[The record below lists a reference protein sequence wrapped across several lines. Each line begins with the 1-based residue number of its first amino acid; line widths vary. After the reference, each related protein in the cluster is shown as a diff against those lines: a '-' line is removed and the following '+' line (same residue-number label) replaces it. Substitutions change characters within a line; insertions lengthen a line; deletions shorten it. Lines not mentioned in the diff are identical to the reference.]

1 MDRLS
6 VAQAAA
12 VLNVTQAAVYKRIQR
27 GTIEHDK
34 DSEGRVFVYL
44 HASDIPSDISMDEP
58 DLSTDVTMGG
68 SNSAELI
75 AELRTHNEHLRQE
88 VEAWREETRRKDAIL
103 MTMAQR
109 IPELEAAKDSSS
121 EPPEPFVTSSEEAD
135 KGTAPPEQQVPH
147 SAALFGGSSSASSS
161 KEPRQHKQSWFDKCS
176 EVPQ

>member
-27 GTIEHDK
+27 GTVEHDK
-34 DSEGRVFVYL
+34 DAEGRVFVYL
-44 HASDIPSDISMDEP
+44 DASDIPSDMSTDEP
-58 DLSTDVTMGG
+58 DASTDMSMDG

-88 VEAWREETRRKDAIL
+88 VEAWQEEARRKDAIL

-109 IPELEAAKDSSS
+109 IPEPEAPSERRESS
-121 EPPEPFVTSSEEAD
+121 E
-135 KGTAPPEQQVPH
+135 
-147 SAALFGGSSSASSS
+147 SA
-161 KEPRQHKQSWFDKCS
+161 
-176 EVPQ
+176 